1 MIPGIM
7 MPPPLTRETG
17 TDFVAIQTDTVSS
30 STMATLGAVAG
41 DLVFVFAVSGGTPTL
56 SGGVALTSIGGG
68 GYYKKLVSGD
78 LTRNVTNSNIV
89 TVMILRGGSTVA
101 SVVTDSANGSVTNRS
116 VAGYT
121 KNAAHYGQFG
131 IVHSTTPD
139 ATLSIGSPAA
149 FAQRALYNPS
159 LGGIHRIYLA
169 TRFQPVNPYYLSGTP
184 FLWSSDGS
192 FNGLKIFEVR
202 L

>member
-1 MIPGIM
+1 VIPGIM

-41 DLVFVFAVSGGTPTL
+41 DIVFVFAVSGGTPTL

-78 LTRNVTNSNIV
+78 LTRNVTNSNVV
-89 TVMILRGGSTVA
+89 TVMILRGGSTIALAVSDSSALAA
-101 SVVTDSANGSVTNRS
+101 SNRS

-131 IVHSTTPD
+131 AIWTGTSLATVSISSPTT
-139 ATLSIGSPAA
+139 
-149 FAQRALYNPS
+149 FAQRANYDPS
-159 LGGIHRIYLA
+159 LGGINTVYLA
-169 TRFQPVNPYYLSGTP
+169 TRFQPANAPYISGTA
-184 FLWSSDGS
+184 FVWSSSGTTNN
-192 FNGLKIFEVR
+192 FAMFEVR
-202 L
+202 S